1 MKIQQLNLYQVHL
14 PYAHGLYRLSGGRT
28 YAGFDASF
36 VELVTDTG
44 VSGWG
49 ESTPFGAS
57 YIEAHGP
64 GIRAAMPEL
73 ADAVLGQDPRRIDRI
88 NDAMDI
94 RMTGQRAAKAAIDVA
109 LWDLLGKL
117 WSVPVCDLLGGRT
130 DHPIGLISSIGAGT
144 PDEMAQRVAEYRA
157 RGFKG
162 HSIKVGAS
170 EAEGGP
176 ALDAERIRASLS
188 ARQPGEWF
196 LVDANGGLSVEHALR
211 LEQLVGPELDYVL
224 EAPCASWRETQSLR
238 LRLQRPLLLDELA
251 QSDADFMLAAAND
264 LCDGVGIKITKQG
277 GLSASRRQRDIARA
291 AGWVMSVQDTVG
303 SDIAFAAIL
312 HMAQTV
318 PAHLL
323 RYALDT
329 RAMVTLKTAKFE
341 PLVNA
346 DGTLHAPDQPGLG
359 VTPDLDVLGQ
369 PVARFEL

>member
-1 MKIQQLNLYQVHL
+1 
-14 PYAHGLYRLSGGRT
+14 
-28 YAGFDASF
+28 
-36 VELVTDTG
+36 
-44 VSGWG
+44 
-49 ESTPFGAS
+49 
-57 YIEAHGP
+57 
-64 GIRAAMPEL
+64 
-73 ADAVLGQDPRRIDRI
+73 
-88 NDAMDI
+88 
-94 RMTGQRAAKAAIDVA
+94 
-109 LWDLLGKL
+109 
-117 WSVPVCDLLGGRT
+117 
-130 DHPIGLISSIGAGT
+130 
-144 PDEMAQRVAEYRA
+144 MAERVAEYRA

-188 ARQPGEWF
+188 ARQAGEWF

-211 LEQLVGPELDYVL
+211 LEQLVGPELDFVL

-238 LRLQRPLLLDELA
+238 QRLQRPLLLDELA
-251 QSDADFMLAAAND
+251 QSDTDLMLAAAND

-323 RYALDT
+323 RCALDT